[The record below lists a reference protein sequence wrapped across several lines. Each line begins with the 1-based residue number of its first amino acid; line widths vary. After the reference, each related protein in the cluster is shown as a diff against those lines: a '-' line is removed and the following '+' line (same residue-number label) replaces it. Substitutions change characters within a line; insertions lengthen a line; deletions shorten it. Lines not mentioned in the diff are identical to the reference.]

1 MSFRHAPHPRRRWW
15 RGYPTTVHPPESCP
29 ARAHKRLKTSHQTE
43 IEDPLLIDRFAEYLD
58 TNRIS
63 FKQNEDF
70 DVIKY
75 WQDRYE
81 SSPIS
86 LDLPW
91 TSLRCPPM
99 SDECERLFSSCKILL
114 EDRRSRLMMD
124 IIEANECLRHSYA
137 APRKG
142 TFVDEEAGEMEGE
155 PQSPRLSPN

>member
-43 IEDPLLIDRFAEYLD
+43 IEDTLLIDRFAEYLD

-63 FKQNEDF
+63 LKQNEDF

-81 SSPIS
+81 SQPDLARFA
-86 LDLPW
+86 LDVL
-91 TSLRCPPM
+91 TVPPM

-114 EDRRSRLMMD
+114 EDRSSRLMMD

-142 TFVDEEAGEMEGE
+142 TFDDEEAGEWKG
-155 PQSPRLSPN
+155 SLSLRGC